1 MRRRDMEGDENVRAW
16 SQSPRRVVAER
27 AASPPQRKKVLG
39 ERNSGGDG
47 RRGAASPPPSRVKPA
62 MSPPSLSGCGAG
74 TYDPKTNYTTPRPDF
89 LRYNPEKR
97 REILLRLETEV
108 EDESSSSTS
117 ELVSSGSSAQVSDT
131 ESDGVD
137 EEEEIPANRG
147 EWARRLFLLLI
158 AVACSCCYIYCMNS
172 SPSPSSE
179 MGLHFVEPNGSV
191 HNSQGLRAP
200 IEMMNSDLVLKE
212 STRQIVHRDNENAV
226 QLYGHRG
233 SPKDFMAIAAM
244 GLAGVCPNVPF
255 GEFTC
260 QIGDRS
266 IENVQKSKEE
276 YPLWEQAPEIIVVH
290 FENAEQS
297 REVASQ
303 GGNVIGDSIGSTRTD
318 DMEEGKSEIAHQEEM
333 EDLSYHSPQLASLEK
348 ALEPEN
354 EVLDNGE
361 GLEIYKLDQ
370 GTEPLEYENTAEAA
384 KAFGAMVKFLS
395 SSMKL
400 HLKEMLA
407 CLSVAGAVFALLRY
421 FQRTPMSVPVSQH
434 APPASPAQVPILA
447 PIPAAKL
454 PVYHSSQSVQL
465 PLFRSQQPVQLTVPK
480 EDPPVNL
487 EVPVQLPL
495 PKQEPHVC
503 LKVPVQLPLH
513 KPETFVNLNNPVQF
527 PLPKQKI
534 QQEDADNAKAS
545 DGYTLAHREIDSS
558 RPPVVKLLGEF
569 SFVDDGSSSARSRK
583 GSNEHGGN
591 VPVEEPSVSLK
602 KDVTKMQKESRVIK
616 SPSAQRTRKEENAI
630 KVEAADA
637 TPTPLRRSNRLLN
650 RVTSP

>member
-1 MRRRDMEGDENVRAW
+1 MDLPKRVPPQGPPRGRGSPVAMRRREMEGDENVRAL
-16 SQSPRRVVAER
+16 SQSPRRVVAE
-27 AASPPQRKKVLG
+27 PERKKVLG
-39 ERNSGGDG
+39 ERNSGDDG
-47 RRGAASPPPSRVKPA
+47 RRGTASPLPPPPRVNPA
-62 MSPPSLSGCGAG
+62 MSPPSLSACGAG
-74 TYDPKTNYTTPRPDF
+74 TYDPKTNYTTPRPEF
-89 LRYNPEKR
+89 LRYNPGKR
-97 REILLRLETEV
+97 REILLRMEREA

-117 ELVSSGSSAQVSDT
+117 ELVVSGSSAEVSDT
-131 ESDGVD
+131 ESDVVD

-147 EWARRLFLLLI
+147 GWARRLFLLLI
-158 AVACSCCYIYCMNS
+158 AVGCSCCYIYCLNS

-191 HNSQGLRAP
+191 HNSQGLRPP
-200 IEMMNSDLVLKE
+200 IENVDSDLVLKE
-212 STRQIVHRDNENAV
+212 STGKIVHWDNENAI

-233 SPKDFMAIAAM
+233 SARDFMPIAAM
-244 GLAGVCPNVPF
+244 GLEDVCPNVPF

-276 YPLWEQAPEIIVVH
+276 YPLWEQAPEMIVVH
-290 FENAEQS
+290 FENAEQR
-297 REVASQ
+297 REFAGQ

-318 DMEEGKSEIAHQEEM
+318 DMEEGNSEVAHQEQM
-333 EDLSYHSPQLASLEK
+333 EDLSYHFPQLASLEK

-354 EVLDNGE
+354 EVLHNGE

-370 GTEPLEYENTAEAA
+370 GAEPFEYENTAEAA
-384 KAFGAMVKFLS
+384 KAIGAMVKFLS

-421 FQRTPMSVPVSQH
+421 FQRTPMS
-434 APPASPAQVPILA
+434 AQVPILA
-447 PIPAAKL
+447 PNPAAKL
-454 PVYHSSQSVQL
+454 PVYHSSRSVPL
-465 PLFRSQQPVQLTVPK
+465 PFFRSQQPVQLTVPK
-480 EDPPVNL
+480 EEPPVNL

-513 KPETFVNLNNPVQF
+513 KPDTFVNLNNPVQF
-527 PLPKQKI
+527 PLPKQKN
-534 QQEDADNAKAS
+534 QQKDADNARAS

-569 SFVDDGSSSARSRK
+569 TLVDDGSSSPRSRK
-583 GSNEHGGN
+583 GSNEHVGN

-602 KDVTKMQKESRVIK
+602 KDVTMMQKESSVIK
-616 SPSAQRTRKEENAI
+616 SPSARRTRKEE
-630 KVEAADA
+630 DA